1 MAEYIDLDEKIV
13 VFDTRGTERETTVR
27 HILEMNK
34 CSYTAAD
41 VRPVVRGRWEWD
53 VLDGTPGYRPVVL
66 CCSNC
71 HRVSFSGWDYCP
83 NCGADMRE
91 ES

>member
-1 MAEYIDLDEKIV
+1 MMAEKAYIERSEVLDTI
-13 VFDTRGTERETTVR
+13 R
-27 HILEMNK
+27 HSDSLHSAYIALAK
-34 CSYTAAD
+34 LRYAD
-41 VRPVVRGRWEWD
+41 VRPVARGRWEWD

-71 HRVSFSGWDYCP
+71 HRVSFSGWSYCP